1 MESHSN
7 TDVSNK
13 IRVLLVDDHAVVRA
27 GYQML
32 LQNTDDIEVIA
43 EADSGE
49 QACKQYIAKEP
60 DVVVM
65 DLSMPGIGGLEAI
78 RRIVARDAH
87 ARILVFS
94 MHENTIFVEQ
104 ALQAGARG
112 YITKSSA
119 PESLIEAI
127 RQLASG
133 KSHIDLEIAQQ
144 LAFIKTK
151 GQDTPFSDL
160 STREFEIF
168 CLLAEGLNTSEIS
181 KRLSLSYK
189 TVANYSTQIK
199 SKLEVSTVAEIA
211 RLAIRYKILEA

>member
-1 MESHSN
+1 MTGTSSAAF
-7 TDVSNK
+7 NK

-32 LQNTDDIEVIA
+32 LQNTDDIEVVS

-49 QACKQYIAKEP
+49 LACKHYVDSEP

-65 DLSMPGIGGLEAI
+65 DLSMPGMGGLEAI
-78 RRIVARDAH
+78 RRIVARDSD

-94 MHENTIFVEQ
+94 MHESTVFVEQ

-119 PESLIEAI
+119 PEVLIEAI
-127 RQLASG
+127 RELAAG
-133 KSHIDLEIAQQ
+133 KSHIDSEIAQQ
-144 LAFIKTK
+144 LAFKKTK
-151 GQDTPFSDL
+151 GEDTPFSDL

-211 RLAIRYKILEA
+211 RIAIRYKIIEA